1 MDYQCTK
8 KDELKYMKNGIDKN
22 CEDIK
27 EIKKD
32 VATLMINDRGIEE
45 VIKKLEENLEKIVNS
60 IDKAKWWI
68 LTGMLGP
75 IILAFV
81 LSKLKF

>member
-1 MDYQCTK
+1 MEQCTK
-8 KDELKYMKNGIDKN
+8 KDELKYMRNDIDRN
-22 CEDIK
+22 CEDIQKIK
-27 EIKKD
+27 ED
-32 VATLMINDRGIEE
+32 VSILKINDRGIEE

-81 LSKLKF
+81 LSQLKL